1 MANHLGAL
9 TDLLPSDEVKLRA
22 VLKTPYDRVYRLSPD
37 GSTFLEPVLLIG
49 TPGQAPE
56 AVMKDDAHKRLL
68 LNPNDK
74 TLKDAHKHYSDNSS
88 KFKKIREIFGEGSK
102 YHPNQLIAKQ
112 YLPPDGLCQ
121 KEVMYRLACKISD
134 LQHLY
139 RRGELAMD
147 PFDFIRWRIIKKAGS
162 LLEKPGDT
170 PKNFIRTV
178 VYKLC
183 DPDSQATGAKV
194 YHDSVMRQAVLLSA
208 AQRNHLGNY
217 GSKGKHRKN
226 SATQQRPLP
235 YREAA
240 SRAVARPVQRR
251 ARPAAGPPIYAGVNA
266 FRAGQ
271 QQRQRTQQRA
281 TGN

>member
-1 MANHLGAL
+1 MVNHLGAL

-37 GSTFLEPVLLIG
+37 GSTFLEPESSWDSLDRYLE
-49 TPGQAPE
+49 GQAPE
-56 AVMKDDAHKRLL
+56 AVMKDEAHKRLL

-112 YLPPDGLCQ
+112 
-121 KEVMYRLACKISD
+121 
-134 LQHLY
+134 
-139 RRGELAMD
+139 GELAMD

-183 DPDSQATGAKV
+183 DPDSQAAGAKV

-235 YREAA
+235 YREAVPRQRARLSRDDVVDNRPEA
-240 SRAVARPVQRR
+240 SRALARPVQRR

-271 QQRQRTQQRA
+271 QQRQRTQQRV

>member
-1 MANHLGAL
+1 
-9 TDLLPSDEVKLRA
+9 
-22 VLKTPYDRVYRLSPD
+22 
-37 GSTFLEPVLLIG
+37 
-49 TPGQAPE
+49 
-56 AVMKDDAHKRLL
+56 MKDEAHKRLL

-139 RRGELAMD
+139 RGGELAMD

-183 DPDSQATGAKV
+183 DPDSQAAGAKV

-226 SATQQRPLP
+226 SATQQRPLS
-235 YREAA
+235 YREAVPRQRAKLSRDDIVDNRPEA
-240 SRAVARPVQRR
+240 SRALARPVQRR